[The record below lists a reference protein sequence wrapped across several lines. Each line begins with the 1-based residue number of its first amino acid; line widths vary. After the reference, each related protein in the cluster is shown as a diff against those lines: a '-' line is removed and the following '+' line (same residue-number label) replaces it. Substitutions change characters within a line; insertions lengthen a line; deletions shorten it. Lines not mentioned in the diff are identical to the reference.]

1 MAISLFDT
9 AKSALDKAA
18 AKLSGYGNSGQSA
31 ATPDPSAAPDPRFL
45 VTIYQP
51 RLEKSGVRSAR
62 EATSVVAYLPENIQI
77 DTTADY
83 DTPYAE
89 GFIDNGKIS
98 ALLQAF
104 QIAPTVQAM
113 STKFWKGS
121 SPLTLSLPLV
131 FAAESSNQDVL
142 APVMKLKG
150 LCMPRLMDA
159 SGNTGILEAPGP
171 RMSINTEEAT
181 KLLQGIKNAGSTV
194 AAVGMSFVSDGTT
207 DKAKQTATEVGDSK
221 IAAAQQKLANAGS
234 EVAVAANRLVTVEG
248 KISVAIGRFFYL
260 DDVVI
265 ENVSEQYDMVLDPSG
280 VPIRV
285 TVNVTLSTRMNPIF
299 DDLPRMYPL
308 YQGGSSKV

>member
-1 MAISLFDT
+1 M
-9 AKSALDKAA
+9 
-18 AKLSGYGNSGQSA
+18 
-31 ATPDPSAAPDPRFL
+31 
-45 VTIYQP
+45 
-51 RLEKSGVRSAR
+51 
-62 EATSVVAYLPENIQI
+62 
-77 DTTADY
+77 
-83 DTPYAE
+83 
-89 GFIDNGKIS
+89 
-98 ALLQAF
+98 QAF
-104 QIAPTVQAM
+104 QQAPTVQAM

-121 SPLTLSLPLV
+121 SPLTLTLPLV

-150 LCMPRLMDA
+150 LCMPRLLDP
-159 SGNTGILEAPGP
+159 SGNTGNLEAPGP

-194 AAVGMSFVSDGTT
+194 AAVGMSVFSSDNTT

-221 IAAAQQKLANAGS
+221 IAAATQKLSNAGS
-234 EVAVAANRLVTVEG
+234 EVAIAANKLVTVEG

-265 ENVSEQYDMVLDPSG
+265 ENVSEQYDMVLDPTG

-285 TVNVTLSTRMNPIF
+285 TVNVTLSTRMNPIY

-308 YQGGSSKV
+308 YKGGSNKV